1 MSISISL
8 TRIPIGSMVIDA
20 RGDEVGKVVEAHPD
34 HIVIEHGHLFHDDV
48 EVPRDVVARVDGAR
62 VQLNLSADEIKARD
76 WPRNG
81 TPG

>member
-8 TRIPIGSMVIDA
+8 TRIPIGAIVVDA
-20 RGDEVGKVVEAHPD
+20 HGNELGEVVEAHPD
-34 HIVIEHGHLFHDDV
+34 HIVVEHGHLFPDDL
-48 EVPRDVVARVDGAR
+48 EIPRDAVARVDGAR
-62 VQLNLSADEIKARD
+62 VHLSLSIDEVKRHH

>member
-8 TRIPIGSMVIDA
+8 TRIPIGANVVDA
-20 RGDEVGKVVEAHPD
+20 DGNELGKVVEAHPD
-34 HIVIEHGHLFHDDV
+34 HIVIERGHLFHDDL
-48 EVPRDVVARVDGAR
+48 EIPRDAVARADDEE
-62 VQLNLSADEIKARD
+62 VQLNLSIDEIKRHN

>member
-8 TRIPIGSMVIDA
+8 TRIPVGAIVVDS
-20 RGDEVGKVVEAHPD
+20 RGNEMGAVVEAHPD
-34 HIVIEHGHLFHDDV
+34 HLVVEHGHLFPDDL
-48 EVPRDVVARVDGAR
+48 EIPRDAVAQVDNER
-62 VQLNLSADEIKARD
+62 VQLNLSVDEIKQHH